1 MHRHLWI
8 RAPSLAGTLR
18 RSIDRYDSFLRLFA
32 LYPGEML
39 VPTLDIDLVW
49 HTHQLSAAR
58 YQGDM
63 LWRTGRFIDHDD
75 KLGTGVLKGGMDRTR
90 EVWKMR
96 VGGEYEVCL
105 CWECE
110 AVVDAWE
117 GMGDGVLDGDEEV
130 VRDAVQAEVE
140 YYRVVEM
147 ARRKGWRMLPVR
159 VWEGK
164 DGEKVWIGSKT
175 GVMVRES

>member
-1 MHRHLWI
+1 
-8 RAPSLAGTLR
+8 
-18 RSIDRYDSFLRLFA
+18 
-32 LYPGEML
+32 
-39 VPTLDIDLVW
+39 
-49 HTHQLSAAR
+49 
-58 YQGDM
+58 
-63 LWRTGRFIDHDD
+63 
-75 KLGTGVLKGGMDRTR
+75 
-90 EVWKMR
+90 
-96 VGGEYEVCL
+96 
-105 CWECE
+105 
-110 AVVDAWE
+110 
-117 GMGDGVLDGDEEV
+117 MGDGVLDGDEEV